1 MYTKFYTHEQD
12 MSELSYIN
20 FIKSYTL
27 STYSLFSNVWQV
39 NDAMYTGALGNNND
53 VKISTHRQEPESNVT

>member
-1 MYTKFYTHEQD
+1 

-20 FIKSYTL
+20 CIKSYTL

-39 NDAMYTGALGNNND
+39 NDALYTDALGDNSGVN
-53 VKISTHRQEPESNVT
+53 VSTHRQEPESNAT